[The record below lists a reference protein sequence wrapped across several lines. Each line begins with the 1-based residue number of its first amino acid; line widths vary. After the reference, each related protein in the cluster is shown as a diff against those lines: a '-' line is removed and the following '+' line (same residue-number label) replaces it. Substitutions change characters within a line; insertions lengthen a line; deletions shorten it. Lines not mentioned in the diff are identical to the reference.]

1 MIAKQNKKSIKKI
14 KNSIVDAA
22 ITFSLVYLLIAVPL
36 SLFSIES
43 ISLSTVLLA
52 EIVIF
57 SFLFSVYLVK
67 KRLSLR
73 IKAIALSVLFF
84 SLATASIH
92 LFGLSIAGLL
102 LFYLSSMLMR
112 LGSNIHQATAV
123 SVLAT
128 LVSLFYMNAMH
139 FYGFSFL
146 VEQSAY
152 KQNLVVWTSMLLLY
166 LALNFVGLNVLQRL
180 GKWVNKKDEVRA
192 RTIQSKKHQLHYSD
206 SILNEVVNNLPFS
219 IVWKDP
225 NLFIKGANQR
235 FLDEHDQTSLIGLK
249 RKSDIGIFGIKG
261 AEARYKIERSLLD
274 KTFLRHNYQESNVN
288 ENGETIHKE
297 VRHVLM
303 QDADKNTIGIL
314 IAENDITEL
323 IELKKS
329 ILLDNK
335 DQNKLKFLQSRFLA
349 NVSHEIRTP
358 LNGIQGTL
366 QIIESTRLS
375 DEQTRYL
382 HNVSYSVF
390 ILDLILSDLI
400 DLSKIEAG
408 ELKMERLPFDIDELI
423 TSLVNVY
430 EVAAVKKGIRL
441 IVKRKNDIKD
451 LLVGDSKRLSQV
463 LSNVLS
469 NAIKFTQEG
478 EVTLSINIIQQHMS
492 AFATICISDT
502 GIGFDIGRRDSLFS
516 PFVQIDGKKTR
527 RYGGNGL
534 GLPITKSL
542 LDMMNGKIEVTS
554 EINRGSQFNINIPF
568 ATSKKKTDRR
578 QHSDIQLERKKLR
591 ILLVEDNEINQEIA
605 LSMLNK
611 INFQITLA
619 NNGKQAVEWLEKN
632 ECDIVLMDIQMPIM
646 DGVVATTKIRQRY
659 TPEQLPIIAV
669 TANVMDSDIKHY
681 LEVGFNSH
689 VGKPYDQ
696 KRILSA
702 VRQVAVENVERRVE
716 HFFQ

>member
-14 KNSIVDAA
+14 KSSLVDAV
-22 ITFSLVYLLIAVPL
+22 ITFSLAYLLIAVPL

-43 ISLSTVLLA
+43 LSLNIILVA

-57 SFLFSVYLVK
+57 VFLFSLYLSK
-67 KRLSLR
+67 KKLSLR
-73 IKAIALSVLFF
+73 GKTIALTLLFF
-84 SLATASIH
+84 SIATISIH

-112 LGSNIHQATAV
+112 VASNIYQAFMV

-128 LVSLFYMNAMH
+128 SISFFYLNAMH

-146 VEQSAY
+146 VEQSPY
-152 KQNLVVWTSMLLLY
+152 TQNPVVWSITLLLY
-166 LALNFVGLNVLQRL
+166 LSLNFISLHFFQRL
-180 GKWVNKKDEVRA
+180 SKWVHKKDEIRA
-192 RTIQSKKHQLHYSD
+192 KTLRSRKHQLHFSD

-219 IVWKDP
+219 IVWKDAD
-225 NLFIKGANQR
+225 LFIKGANQR
-235 FLDEHDQTSLIGLK
+235 FLDEHNQASLVKLK

-274 KTFLRHNYQESNVN
+274 KTFLRHNYQESNVT
-288 ENGETIHKE
+288 ENGETKHKE

-323 IELKKS
+323 VELKKS
-329 ILLDNK
+329 ILLDDK

-375 DEQTRYL
+375 DEQARYM

-390 ILDLILSDLI
+390 TLDLMLSDLL

-408 ELKMERLPFDIDELI
+408 ELQMERVPFDIDELI
-423 TSLVNVY
+423 TSLVNVHN
-430 EVAAVKKGIRL
+430 VAAVKKGLNL
-441 IVKRKNDIKD
+441 IVKRKNDVKG
-451 LLVGDSKRLSQV
+451 LLVGDSKRLLQV
-463 LSNVLS
+463 LNNVLS
-469 NAIKFTQEG
+469 NAIKFTHDG
-478 EVTLSINIIQQHMS
+478 DITLSVNIMQQHKS
-492 AFATICISDT
+492 VFAKFCIIDT

-542 LDMMNGKIEVTS
+542 VDMMNGKIEATS
-554 EINRGSQFNINIPF
+554 EIGRGSQFNISIPF
-568 ATSKKKTDRR
+568 TTSQKKTDRR
-578 QHSDIQLERKKLR
+578 LNSDTQLEGKKLR

-605 LSMLNK
+605 LGMLNK

-646 DGVVATTKIRQRY
+646 DGVVATSKIRKRY
-659 TPEQLPIIAV
+659 TPEQLPIIAL

-681 LEVGFNSH
+681 LDVGFNSH
-689 VGKPYDQ
+689 VGKPYNQ
-696 KRILSA
+696 ERILSA
-702 VRQVAVENVERRVE
+702 VRQVTVENIERRVE
-716 HFFQ
+716 YFFK